1 MKSSLEKYRRI
12 TRQEKEG
19 QEKKEKKTNDKKYK
33 NKTRTR
39 IIE

>member
-12 TRQEKEG
+12 TRQDKIRK
-19 QEKKEKKTNDKKYK
+19 EKKRKTNDKKYE

-39 IIE
+39 N

>member
-1 MKSSLEKYRRI
+1 MKSLLEKYRRI
-12 TRQEKEG
+12 RQEMKG

-39 IIE
+39 IIG